1 MIQSRGLQFSGWI
14 VGKRVQLI
22 PDRDPI
28 YNLQWRDLPEFVR
41 NVGTCVRVNGR
52 ARRWCS
58 RKEMV

>member
-41 NVGTCVRVNGR
+41 
-52 ARRWCS
+52 
-58 RKEMV
+58 

>member
-1 MIQSRGLQFSGWI
+1 MIQNRGLQFSGLI

-28 YNLQWRDLPEFVR
+28 YNLQCRDLQEFVR
-41 NVGTCVRVNGR
+41 SVGSCVRVNGR

-58 RKEMV
+58 QKEMV